1 MFFYLCVA
9 LILLGVICLIAEI
22 FIPDFGILGITGI
35 VCLII
40 SGVLAVLYVPMGWVM
55 VTVEIV
61 LLAGFFYFVY
71 TFIKKKQL
79 QGNLIMS
86 EALNVEVP
94 ELTDLD
100 AFVGKTG
107 VSVTSLR
114 PAGEIEL
121 DGLRFESASEGKLID
136 KGVNVRVVKV
146 SNNRLIVREE
156 EEILNA
162 RN

>member
-1 MFFYLCVA
+1 MVFYLCVA

-22 FIPDFGILGITGI
+22 FIPDFGVLGITGI
-35 VCLII
+35 ACLII

-55 VTVEIV
+55 VTAEIV

-94 ELTDLD
+94 ELLNLD
-100 AFVGKTG
+100 EFVGKSG
-107 VSVTSLR
+107 VAVTALR

-121 DGLRFESASEGKLID
+121 NGVRFESASDGKLIE
-136 KGVNVRVVKV
+136 KGARVNVVKV

-156 EEILNA
+156 EDVSNA

>member
-1 MFFYLCVA
+1 MVFYLCVA

-22 FIPDFGILGITGI
+22 FIPDFGVLGITGI
-35 VCLII
+35 VCLVI
-40 SGVLAVLYVPMGWVM
+40 SAVLAVLYVPMGWVM
-55 VTVEIV
+55 VTAEIV

-94 ELTDLD
+94 ELTNLD
-100 AFVGKTG
+100 DFVGKVG
-107 VSVTSLR
+107 VAVTTLR
-114 PAGEIEL
+114 PAGEIAF
-121 DGLRFESASEGKLID
+121 DGLRFESASEGKLVE
-136 KGVNVRVVKV
+136 KGTAVRVVKV
-146 SNNRLIVREE
+146 LNGRLIVREE
-156 EEILNA
+156 EDVSNA